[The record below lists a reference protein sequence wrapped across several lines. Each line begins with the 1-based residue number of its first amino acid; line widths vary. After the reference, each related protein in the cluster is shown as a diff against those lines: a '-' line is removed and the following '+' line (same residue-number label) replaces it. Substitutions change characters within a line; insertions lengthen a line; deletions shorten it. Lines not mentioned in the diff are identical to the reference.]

1 MPNNPNSL
9 RLEISQVSTNGG
21 IKFDIHSIANIE
33 IRMNL
38 QKLPAIIPVKAYR
51 GNMEKRG
58 WFYQVVKEGLKL
70 MQAIRSQE
78 HCYL

>member
-9 RLEISQVSTNGG
+9 RLEISQVSTNGR

-38 QKLPAIIPVKAYR
+38 QKLPVIIPVKAYR
-51 GNMEKRG
+51 WNMEKRG
-58 WFYQVVKEGLKL
+58 
-70 MQAIRSQE
+70 
-78 HCYL
+78 